1 MTNAL
6 DDLNAQIV
14 RAENRA
20 VGLSMTGGWTAE
32 EDEALAALYERRRAL
47 FDERAA
53 ERAARRDADR

>member
-1 MTNAL
+1 MSAL
-6 DDLNAQIV
+6 DDLNAQIA

-20 VGLSMTGGWTAE
+20 VGLAMTGGWTAE
-32 EDEALAALYERRRAL
+32 EDAALAALYERRRAL

>member
-1 MTNAL
+1 MSAL
-6 DDLNAQIV
+6 DDLNAQIA

-20 VGLSMTGGWTAE
+20 VGLAMTGGWTPE
-32 EDEALAALYERRRAL
+32 EDAALSALYERRRAL

>member
-1 MTNAL
+1 MSAL
-6 DDLNAQIV
+6 DDLNAQIA

-20 VGLSMTGGWTAE
+20 VGLAMTGGWTPE
-32 EDEALAALYERRRAL
+32 EAAALAALYERRRAL